1 MQLDKL
7 NRRAAFLTNEWKKQN
22 NNASNYILDKPYIE
36 NKSNYIRKYRNIKP
50 VSCTA

>member
-1 MQLDKL
+1 MG
-7 NRRAAFLTNEWKKQN
+7 KKN